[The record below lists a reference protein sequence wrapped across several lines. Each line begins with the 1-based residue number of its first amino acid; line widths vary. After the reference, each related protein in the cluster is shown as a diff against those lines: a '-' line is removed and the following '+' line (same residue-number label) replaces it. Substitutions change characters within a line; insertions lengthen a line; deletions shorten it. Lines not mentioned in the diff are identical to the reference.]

1 MKVFEKPG
9 RQNTEETIRIAVT
22 RAKEIGAP
30 LLSATTK
37 GVSGKLLCEIAK
49 EMGFDGKI
57 VICTSAYGIR
67 ATAPGENLI
76 DEENKEAI
84 NAYGAT
90 FVTAAHI
97 LSGVE
102 RAMST
107 QFKGIYP
114 TEIIAQSLRMLSQGV
129 KVTVEIGSMALDA
142 GALPHGVP
150 IVVLAGTGGGL
161 DTAVVMNPAHANNI
175 FNTKIHEILCM
186 PY

>member
-9 RQNTEETIRIAVT
+9 KENTEEAIRIAVE

-37 GVSGKLLCEIAK
+37 GASGKLLCEIAK
-49 EMGFDGKI
+49 EMGFEGKI
-57 VICTSAYGIR
+57 VICTAAYGAR
-67 ATAPGENLI
+67 PTAPGENVI
-76 DEENKEAI
+76 NVENKEAMQ
-84 NAYGAT
+84 AYGVT

-114 TEIIAQSLRMLSQGV
+114 AEIIAQSLRMLSQGV
-129 KVTVEIGSMALDA
+129 KVSVEIGSMALDA

-150 IVVLAGTGGGL
+150 IVVLAGTSSGI
-161 DTAVVMNPAHANNI
+161 DTTVVMSPAHANRI
-175 FNTKIHEILCM
+175 FDTKIHEILCM

>member
-9 RQNTEETIRIAVT
+9 RENTEEAIRIAVL
-22 RAKEIGAP
+22 RAKELGAP
-30 LLSATTK
+30 LLSATTA
-37 GVSGKLLCEIAK
+37 GISAVRLCEVAK
-49 EMGFDGKI
+49 EMGFEGKI
-57 VICTSAYGIR
+57 VICTSAYGAR
-67 ATAPGENLI
+67 STAPGENFLK
-76 DEENKEAI
+76 EENREALI
-84 NAYGAT
+84 AYGVT

-102 RAMST
+102 RAMSA

-142 GALPHGVP
+142 GALPYGVP
-150 IVVLAGTGGGL
+150 IVTLAGTGGGL
-161 DTAVVMNPAHANNI
+161 DTVVVINPAHANRI
-175 FNTKIHEILCM
+175 FETKIHEILCM